1 MKKLSKTIKLS
12 LLQRR
17 FFKIKGKNYIC
28 DKNLIM
34 TKNIFCILV
43 ICVLFTSCI
52 PVKDLTYLQDKNTSI
67 EQSNV
72 AVVQSK
78 PYRLQANDILKINIK
93 AIDPKLVSIFNT
105 TENPIDAVKSES
117 SLYFDGFTVDDHG
130 NIRMPLLGEIN
141 VIGYTLEEVRIKIEK
156 QLLEEYFKS
165 GANIF
170 VTVKLAGFRYT
181 INGEVASTGT
191 KTLFQDHVNIMEA
204 IANSG
209 DITTVGNRKSVT
221 VIRQTPT
228 GVQMN
233 DIDLTD
239 KNVMKSPY
247 YYLQPNDYIYVKP
260 LKQKTW
266 GTGQT
271 GIQSIGTII
280 TLLSLATT
288 VYLII
293 KN

>member
-1 MKKLSKTIKLS
+1 MTRKFFYI
-12 LLQRR
+12 LLM
-17 FFKIKGKNYIC
+17 FN
-28 DKNLIM
+28 
-34 TKNIFCILV
+34 
-43 ICVLFTSCI
+43 VLFTSCI
-52 PVKDLTYLQDKNTSI
+52 LVKDLTYLQDKNTSI
-67 EQSNV
+67 EQSKV
-72 AVVQSK
+72 AVVESK
-78 PYRLQANDILKINIK
+78 PYRLQVNDILKINIK

-105 TENPIDAVKSES
+105 TENNVDVVKSES

-130 NIRMPLLGEIN
+130 NIRMPILGEIN

-165 GANIF
+165 AANIF

-181 INGEVASTGT
+181 INGEVGSTGT

-239 KNVMKSPY
+239 KNVMKSAY

>member
-1 MKKLSKTIKLS
+1 M
-12 LLQRR
+12 
-17 FFKIKGKNYIC
+17 
-28 DKNLIM
+28 
-34 TKNIFCILV
+34 
-43 ICVLFTSCI
+43 
-52 PVKDLTYLQDKNTSI
+52 KDLVYLQDKNTSS
-67 EQSNV
+67 EQTNIV
-72 AVVQSK
+72 AVEAK
-78 PYRLQANDILKINIK
+78 PYRLQVNDILSVNIK
-93 AIDPKLVSIFNT
+93 AIDPKLVAIFNT
-105 TENPIDAVKSES
+105 TNSQTTEVGKSES

-130 NIRMPLLGEIN
+130 NIRMPILGEIN
-141 VIGYTLEEVRIKIEK
+141 VIGYTLDEVRVKVERK
-156 QLLEEYFKS
+156 LLEEYFKTE
-165 GANIF
+165 ANIF

-181 INGEVASTGT
+181 INGEVGSTGT
-191 KTLFQDHVNIMEA
+191 KTLFKDNVTILDA

-209 DITTVGNRKSVT
+209 DITTVGNRKEVT

-228 GVQMN
+228 GAQMHN
-233 DIDLTD
+233 IDLTD
-239 KNVMKSPY
+239 INVMKSPY

-293 KN
+293 RN